1 MAAAHGHVGSF
12 LLLFVALFRI
22 LFELVQIPFKYR
34 RAPVDS
40 ASSTKLDYE
49 SQAVSPGLFAYDL

>member
-40 ASSTKLDYE
+40 AS
-49 SQAVSPGLFAYDL
+49 